1 MGRRQG
7 QRSRLW
13 LLLPIALLVV
23 SVAVLALAGTA
34 LRSMYFQDPA
44 PITSGDRVMISWS
57 GMSLLRD
64 EGETT
69 PAFCA
74 LTSPDGVG
82 VTVEELTGESVV
94 LDTGTFQHVAAT
106 QGRVPAGTYDFS
118 CSTGGEGL
126 YAARRLALADAA
138 AVGAAGLG
146 LLAVSLAAG
155 TVAVVLGTGRR
166 SRLSPHAG

>member
-44 PITSGDRVMISWS
+44 PITSGDRIMISWS

-166 SRLSPHAG
+166 SRLSPQAG

>member
-44 PITSGDRVMISWS
+44 PITSGDRVMVSWS

-69 PAFCA
+69 PAFCV

-166 SRLSPHAG
+166 SRLSPQAG